1 MYELKEELN
10 IENMI
15 YEIRGKQVML
25 DSDLAK
31 LYQCKNG
38 TKEINQAVKN
48 NPDKFPERYSFQ
60 LSDNE
65 YNNLRSNFLTSSLES
80 GYGGRRYNPR
90 VFTEQGI
97 AMLSTILKSK
107 VAVETSIRIMDTFVK
122 MRKIISSSLIE
133 QKYIN
138 ELVIKDNERINLLEE
153 SFSKLEE
160 KEKINHI
167 FYEGQIYDA
176 YSLLID
182 IFKEAKKEIIIIDN
196 YADKS
201 ILDMIT
207 NLNVRVTIVTRKF
220 NLLKDIDI
228 KKYNRQYHNLK
239 VIYSDKFHDRFIILD
254 KKVLYHSGASY
265 KDLGNKCFAI
275 TKIKDKEYL
284 ETIIKNIG
292 EDKCTIKR
300 NK

>member
-1 MYELKEELN
+1 MYGLKEELN
-10 IENMI
+10 IENII

-31 LYQCKNG
+31 LYECKNG
-38 TKEINQAVKN
+38 TKDINKAVKRN
-48 NPDKFPERYSFQ
+48 IERFPKNFYFQ
-60 LSDNE
+60 ITEEEMKKLWFQSGTANKMI
-65 YNNLRSNFLTSSLES
+65 RSLP
-80 GYGGRRYNPR
+80 Y

-97 AMLSTILKSK
+97 AMLSSVLHTQIAISQ
-107 VAVETSIRIMDTFVK
+107 SIRIMDAFVK
-122 MRKIISSSLIE
+122 MRKIISSNLIE

-182 IFKEAKKEIIIIDN
+182 IFKGAKEEIIIIDN

-207 NLNVRVTIVTRKF
+207 NLNVKVIIVTKKF

-228 KKYNRQYHNLK
+228 KKYNRQYNNLK

-265 KDLGNKCFAI
+265 KDLGNKCFGI
-275 TKIKDKEYL
+275 TKMEDKEYL
-284 ETIIKNIG
+284 KTIIKNIG
-292 EDKCTIKR
+292 EDKCT
-300 NK
+300 N

>member
-1 MYELKEELN
+1 MYKLKEDLS

-15 YEIRGKQVML
+15 YEIRGRQVML
-25 DSDLAK
+25 DCDLAK
-31 LYQCKNG
+31 LYNVE
-38 TKEINQAVKN
+38 TKRINEAVKN
-48 NPDKFPERYSFQ
+48 NPDKFPERFYFRI
-60 LSDNE
+60 NE
-65 YNNLRSNFLTSSLES
+65 NEFFSLKSKISTSK
-80 GYGGRRYNPR
+80 GGPR
-90 VFTEQGI
+90 KGHNVFTEQGI

-107 VAVETSIRIMDTFVK
+107 VAVETSIRIMDAFVK
-122 MRKIISSSLIE
+122 MRKYISANLIE
-133 QKYIN
+133 QDNMKN
-138 ELVIKDNERINLLEE
+138 MLIKHDNEIKLLQE

-182 IFKEAKKEIIIIDN
+182 IFKGAKKEIIIIDN

-207 NLNVRVTIVTRKF
+207 NLNVKVTIVTRKF

-265 KDLGNKCFAI
+265 KDLCNKCFAI
-275 TKIKDKEYL
+275 NKIEDNEYLKNILKKIKE
-284 ETIIKNIG
+284 
-292 EDKCTIKR
+292 
-300 NK
+300 

>member
-1 MYELKEELN
+1 MYKLKEDLS

-15 YEIRGKQVML
+15 YEIRGRQVML
-25 DSDLAK
+25 DCDLAK
-31 LYQCKNG
+31 LYNVE
-38 TKEINQAVKN
+38 TKRINEAVKN
-48 NPDKFPERYSFQ
+48 NPDKFPERFYFRI
-60 LSDNE
+60 NE
-65 YNNLRSNFLTSSLES
+65 NEFFSLKSKISTSK
-80 GYGGRRYNPR
+80 GGSRKGHN

-107 VAVETSIRIMDTFVK
+107 VAVETSIRIMDAFVK
-122 MRKIISSSLIE
+122 MRKYISANLIE
-133 QKYIN
+133 QDNMKN
-138 ELVIKDNERINLLEE
+138 MLIKHDNEIKLLQE

-182 IFKEAKKEIIIIDN
+182 IFKEAKEEIIIIDN

-207 NLNVRVTIVTRKF
+207 NLNVKVIIVTKKF

-228 KKYNRQYHNLK
+228 KKYNKQYHNLK

-275 TKIKDKEYL
+275 NKIEDNEYLKNILKKIKE
-284 ETIIKNIG
+284 
-292 EDKCTIKR
+292 
-300 NK
+300 

>member
-31 LYQCKNG
+31 LYNVE
-38 TKEINQAVKN
+38 TKRINEAVKN
-48 NPDKFPERYSFQ
+48 NPYKFPERFSFR
-60 LSDNE
+60 LNKIE
-65 YNNLRSNFLTSSLES
+65 MENLWSKFSTAKISNMSRS
-80 GYGGRRYNPR
+80 YPR

-107 VAVETSIRIMDTFVK
+107 VAVETSIRIMDAFVK
-122 MRKIISSSLIE
+122 MRKYISANLIE
-133 QKYIN
+133 QDNMKN
-138 ELVIKDNERINLLEE
+138 MLIKHDNEIKLLQE

-207 NLNVRVTIVTRKF
+207 NLNVKVTIVTRKF

-275 TKIKDKEYL
+275 TKMEDKEYL
-284 ETIIKNIG
+284 EIIIKNIG
-292 EDKCTIKR
+292 ADKCT
-300 NK
+300 N

>member
-31 LYQCKNG
+31 LYECKNG
-38 TKEINQAVKN
+38 TKSINLAVNRNVK
-48 NPDKFPERYSFQ
+48 KFPNDFYFQ
-60 LSDNE
+60 LTNNE
-65 YNNLRSNFLTSSLES
+65 TENLRFHFETSNSTTN
-80 GYGGRRYNPR
+80 YGGKRYNPYA
-90 VFTEQGI
+90 FTEQGV
-97 AMLSTILKSK
+97 AMLATVLHTP
-107 VAVETSIRIMDTFVK
+107 VAAEVSVNIMRTFVK
-122 MRKIISSSLIE
+122 MRKIISSNLIE

-153 SFSKLEE
+153 SFLKLEE
-160 KEKINHI
+160 KEKINHV

-182 IFKEAKKEIIIIDN
+182 IFNEAKKEIIIIDN

-207 NLNVRVTIVTRKF
+207 NLNVKVIIVTKKF

-228 KKYNRQYHNLK
+228 KKYNKQYHNLK

-275 TKIKDKEYL
+275 TKMEDKEYL
-284 ETIIKNIG
+284 EIIIKNIG
-292 EDKCTIKR
+292 EDKCTD
-300 NK
+300 

>member
-1 MYELKEELN
+1 MYELKEDLS
-10 IENMI
+10 IEDMI

-25 DSDLAK
+25 DCDLAK
-31 LYQCKNG
+31 LYNVE
-38 TKEINQAVKN
+38 TKRINEAVKN
-48 NPDKFPERYSFQ
+48 NPYKFPERFSFR
-60 LSDNE
+60 LNE
-65 YNNLRSNFLTSSLES
+65 IEMENLWSKFSTAKISNMSRS
-80 GYGGRRYNPR
+80 YPR

-107 VAVETSIRIMDTFVK
+107 VAVETSIRIMDAFVK
-122 MRKIISSSLIE
+122 MRKYISANLIE
-133 QKYIN
+133 QDNMKN
-138 ELVIKDNERINLLEE
+138 MLIKHDNEIKLLQE

-160 KEKINHI
+160 KEKINYI

-182 IFKEAKKEIIIIDN
+182 IFNEAKKEIIIIDN

-207 NLNVRVTIVTRKF
+207 SLNVKVIIVTRKF

-228 KKYNRQYHNLK
+228 KKYNKQYHNLK

-275 TKIKDKEYL
+275 TKMEDKEYL
-284 ETIIKNIG
+284 ETIIKKIG
-292 EDKCTIKR
+292 EDKCT
-300 NK
+300 N

>member
-182 IFKEAKKEIIIIDN
+182 IFKGAKEEIIIIDN

-207 NLNVRVTIVTRKF
+207 NLNVKVTIVTRKF

-228 KKYNRQYHNLK
+228 KKYNNQYHNLK
-239 VIYSDKFHDRFIILD
+239 VIYSDKFHDRFIIID
-254 KKVLYHSGASY
+254 RTDLYHSGASY
-265 KDLGNKCFAI
+265 KDLGNKCFGI
-275 TKIKDKEYL
+275 NKIKDDEYL
-284 ETIIKNIG
+284 ENILIKTG
-292 EDKCTIKR
+292 L
-300 NK
+300 

>member
-1 MYELKEELN
+1 MNQIIEVETLN
-10 IENMI
+10 IEDMI
-15 YEIRGKQVML
+15 YEIRGRQVML
-25 DSDLAK
+25 DCDLAK
-31 LYQCKNG
+31 LYNVE
-38 TKEINQAVKN
+38 TKRINEAVKN
-48 NPDKFPERYSFQ
+48 NPDKFPERFYFRI
-60 LSDNE
+60 NE
-65 YNNLRSNFLTSSLES
+65 NEFFSLKSKISTSK
-80 GYGGRRYNPR
+80 GGSRKGHN

-107 VAVETSIRIMDTFVK
+107 VAVETIIRIMDAFVK
-122 MRKIISSSLIE
+122 MRKYISANLIE
-133 QKYIN
+133 QDNMKN
-138 ELVIKDNERINLLEE
+138 MLIKHDNEIKLLQE

-182 IFKEAKKEIIIIDN
+182 IFNEAKKEIIIIDN

-207 NLNVRVTIVTRKF
+207 NLNVKVIIVTKKF

-228 KKYNRQYHNLK
+228 KKYNKQYHNLK

-275 TKIKDKEYL
+275 NKIEDNEYLKNILKKIKE
-284 ETIIKNIG
+284 
-292 EDKCTIKR
+292 
-300 NK
+300 

>member
-1 MYELKEELN
+1 M
-10 IENMI
+10 
-15 YEIRGKQVML
+15 
-25 DSDLAK
+25 SA
-31 LYQCKNG
+31 
-38 TKEINQAVKN
+38 
-48 NPDKFPERYSFQ
+48 
-60 LSDNE
+60 
-65 YNNLRSNFLTSSLES
+65 SLFVAI
-80 GYGGRRYNPR
+80 GAG
-90 VFTEQGI
+90 
-97 AMLSTILKSK
+97 
-107 VAVETSIRIMDTFVK
+107 VAVETSIRIMDAFVK
-122 MRKIISSSLIE
+122 MRKYISANLIE
-133 QKYIN
+133 QDNMKN
-138 ELVIKDNERINLLEE
+138 MLIKHDNEIKLLQE

-160 KEKINHI
+160 KEKINHV

-207 NLNVRVTIVTRKF
+207 NLNVKVIIVTKKF

-228 KKYNRQYHNLK
+228 KKYNKQYHNLK

-275 TKIKDKEYL
+275 TKMEDKEYL
-284 ETIIKNIG
+284 KTIIKNIG
-292 EDKCTIKR
+292 EDKCT
-300 NK
+300 N